1 MHKNYGYD
9 VFHRVFGEYK
19 MNQLGS
25 FWGPTIAYQVI
36 AKAVIDGVLIIIIF
50 LGTGY
55 FAKND
60 GFMLMPNSNGMLV
73 SSQSFTLYFQL
84 TITIS
89 FCCRVRDVNFMQIER
104 EISTMACFLFSLLL
118 MFIDENLEGIT

>member
-36 AKAVIDGVLIIIIF
+36 AKAILDGIIIISIF
-50 LGTGY
+50 VGTGY
-55 FAKND
+55 LAKND
-60 GFMLMPNSNGMLV
+60 GFLVMP
-73 SSQSFTLYFQL
+73 
-84 TITIS
+84 
-89 FCCRVRDVNFMQIER
+89 
-104 EISTMACFLFSLLL
+104 
-118 MFIDENLEGIT
+118 